1 MQANHNFDL
10 KDAADREIDGNTT
23 LDLSLSQETDFGT
36 LSLGVQNL
44 LDDQY
49 STVWGQ
55 RAAMFYSPYYG
66 PEYLYDYQGRGRTY
80 TLNWSMEY

>member
-1 MQANHNFDL
+1 MTIFDL
-10 KDAADREIDGNTT
+10 
-23 LDLSLSQETDFGT
+23 LLSRQTGVGT
-36 LSLGVQNL
+36 FSVGVQNL
-44 LDDQY
+44 LDKQY

-80 TLNWSMEY
+80 TLSWSHSY